1 MSRGSISSAKLASRA
16 DAESAGSYQKRSF
29 RRWTGLA
36 LATSCLV
43 PAGAALAQ
51 SAPPSPLPAAASA
64 CEQALAA
71 AHVDLSPPGASVLML
86 MSPRMPWAL
95 PEWRRMAATARAAG
109 LQVITLRDAR
119 VPLAEWRAATAAA
132 RLPELADVPPLASA
146 AAQACG
152 LLNHA
157 PTSLVAGCGRVHPW
171 PVWGVMPD
179 AAWRHVLQARRQQLE
194 TVPCA

>member
-1 MSRGSISSAKLASRA
+1 MRRVQFLTVKLAYRA
-16 DAESAGSYQKRSF
+16 DAASAGSYQKRSF
-29 RRWTGLA
+29 RCWIGLV
-36 LATSCLV
+36 LAASCLA
-43 PAGAALAQ
+43 PASAALAQ
-51 SAPPSPLPAAASA
+51 SAPASPLPAAASA
-64 CEQALAA
+64 CERALAA

-86 MSPRMPWAL
+86 LSPRMPWAL

-132 RLPELADVPPLASA
+132 RLPELADVPALASA

-194 TVPCA
+194 VVPCT